1 MRNVENST
9 APMPIRTSKA
19 CCRLAAEQP
28 KRCQTLN
35 DGHVRLHLPD
45 ELGTCYTEHL
55 QLEPGLSLG
64 RLHYHPTRA
73 LIEESTGPH
82 VGRVMVVTL
91 GLCGASG
98 YLGEDAST
106 LRFQAGHTTITAFRA
121 IRGERRYD
129 RAQAVSQLRLVIR
142 EDALHKYVGRE
153 RAASIL
159 TGAGLHHLSFH
170 PSSHTSMAHAAALTR
185 YMQPGANAH
194 NPGENGHRLD
204 LHIHALA
211 EQFNR
216 LSPAAPIAAN
226 RLSAYDIDR
235 IERARDLMAEQLHR
249 PLTHA
254 YLAAAVGINEHKLKE
269 GFRILY
275 NATPMTLLLEL
286 RMRKAYALLESG
298 QQVAQAGWQV
308 GYKYP
313 NNFSVAFTRY
323 FGRSPKSIFGRR
335 CG

>member
-1 MRNVENST
+1 MRNVETGT
-9 APMPIRTSKA
+9 ASLPMRTRKA
-19 CCRLAAEQP
+19 CCRLAADQP
-28 KRCQTLN
+28 RHHQVLN

-45 ELGTCYTEHL
+45 ELGNCYTEHL
-55 QLEPGLSLG
+55 ELEPELSLG
-64 RLHYHPTRA
+64 RLHYHPTRP

-82 VGRVMVVTL
+82 AGRVMVVTL
-91 GLCGASG
+91 GLCGTSG

-121 IRGERRYD
+121 IRGERRYES
-129 RAQAVSQLRLVIR
+129 AQAVSQLRLVIH
-142 EDALHKYVGRE
+142 EDALNKYVGCD
-153 RAASIL
+153 RAAHIL

-185 YMQPGANAH
+185 YMQPAAN
-194 NPGENGHRLD
+194 GENLHRLD
-204 LHIHALA
+204 LHIHALSLLA

-216 LSPAAPIAAN
+216 LSPAAPITVGS
-226 RLSAYDIDR
+226 LSACDIDR
-235 IERARDLMAEQLHR
+235 IERARDLMAEQLHQ
-249 PLTHA
+249 PLTIA
-254 YLAAAVGINEHKLKE
+254 YLAASVGINEHKLKE

-323 FGRSPKSIFGRR
+323 FGRSPKAIFGGR

>member
-1 MRNVENST
+1 MRNVENEGRSRR
-9 APMPIRTSKA
+9 ISKT
-19 CCRLAAEQP
+19 CRLAADLP
-28 KRCQTLN
+28 KRCQRL
-35 DGHVRLHLPD
+35 DDDHVRLHLPD
-45 ELGTCYTEHL
+45 ALGNCYTEHL
-55 QLEPGLSLG
+55 ELEPGLSLG

-82 VGRVMVVTL
+82 VGRVMVVTM
-91 GLCGASG
+91 GLCGTSG

-129 RAQAVSQLRLVIR
+129 SAQAVSQLRLVIN
-142 EDALHKYVGRE
+142 EAVLAKYVGRE

-185 YMQPGANAH
+185 YMQPANGD
-194 NPGENGHRLD
+194 NTHRLD
-204 LHIHALA
+204 LHIHALSLLA

-216 LSPAAPIAAN
+216 LSPAAPITASS
-226 RLSAYDIDR
+226 LSACDIDR
-235 IERARDLMAEQLHR
+235 IERARDLMTTQLHR
-249 PLTHA
+249 PLTIA
-254 YLAAAVGINEHKLKE
+254 WLAASVGINEHKLKE

-323 FGRSPKSIFGRR
+323 FGRSPKAIFGSR